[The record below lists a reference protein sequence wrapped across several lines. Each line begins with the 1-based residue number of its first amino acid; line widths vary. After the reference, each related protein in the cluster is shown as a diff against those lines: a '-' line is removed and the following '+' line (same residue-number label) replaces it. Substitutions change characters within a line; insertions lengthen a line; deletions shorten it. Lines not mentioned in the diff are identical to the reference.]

1 MESAFAALHS
11 TQKQKVSVSFEIGS
25 TKTGEIG
32 LFVRGNAEILRLMES
47 QIYSQYPESDIEYL
61 DDDPFSTDE
70 NTGVMYSEISLNN
83 PEVFPIKRHPQFDD
97 MLTKANVDSLASIT
111 GTLARY
117 PFPGMQGHIQLLLQP
132 AHNTVRQSFIKT
144 LPLWAKDSKL
154 AHLLATLKLS
164 KGLKWWLTLPLQLVL
179 GFFFRKAKVP
189 SGNNGKP
196 KPEEEDDVMGGQ
208 ASSRSHDR
216 ETSIMGAQDKLGR
229 LLFKT
234 TIRVAVL
241 YPKGKPEL
249 AREKLSEIIGSYRQ
263 FALPES
269 NSFVSSSFKE
279 VEKLQFNPAIK
290 PFILSVEEIATLW
303 HIPTLLV
310 QTPNIL
316 RVDSRKLEPP
326 INLPTTDGGDKEVT
340 TLGEAVFRGQRI
352 KFGIRPVDRRRHFYA
367 IGKTGMGKS
376 TLLGNMIASD
386 IVNGHGVGVLDPH
399 GDLIEDAM
407 SFVTPEREDDILLF
421 DPTDTNFPIAFNI
434 LDCPD
439 PEQRTLVASGL
450 MSVFTKIWPDAWS
463 GRMEHILRNTIL
475 ALLHHQNSS
484 ILGIMRIFADSTYRK
499 EVVASV
505 DDPVVRSFWEDEYEV
520 WTEKYRTEAVAA
532 IQNKVGQLLS
542 TPLFRNIVGQTKST
556 VNLREA
562 MDNGKIVLVNLSK
575 GKIGEDISAF
585 LGSMLVTQF
594 QLSAMSR
601 ADIPQDDRRDF
612 YLYVD
617 EFQNYATESFATIL
631 SEARKYRLC
640 LTMAHQYVGQLESDL
655 VRDAVFGNV
664 GSIVSFQIGSDDAE
678 LLSKQFEELVLPND
692 LLSLPKYHAYTR
704 LMVEGTASKPF
715 SVSTLPPPAPIAGG
729 NVERLR
735 AISRTRYSKPKEEV
749 QGNIL
754 AWAQGASEQR
764 VKEKEESKAKEKVE
778 EEKKKARKKGMNLD
792 QYRRW
797 RDREMYINQYNALR
811 KKIIIGEAL
820 TTEETAQKADLEL
833 RLEANGGVPELSKGL
848 LKIKEDLENLKQME
862 G

>member
-1 MESAFAALHS
+1 MS
-11 TQKQKVSVSFEIGS
+11 TELTLK
-25 TKTGEIG
+25 
-32 LFVRGNAEILRLMES
+32 
-47 QIYSQYPESDIEYL
+47 
-61 DDDPFSTDE
+61 
-70 NTGVMYSEISLNN
+70 N
-83 PEVFPIKRHPQFDD
+83 PDVFPFKRHPQFDD

-132 AHNTVRQSFIKT
+132 EHDKVRQNFIKT
-144 LPLWAKDSKL
+144 LPLWAKDDDKLMGKL
-154 AHLLATLKLS
+154 AHFVA
-164 KGLKWWLTLPLQLVL
+164 GLKMSSGIKWWATIPLHFTL
-179 GFFFRKAKVP
+179 GFLFRNAKVP
-189 SGNNGKP
+189 SNGP
-196 KPEEEDDVMGGQ
+196 SRSNLEEDDDAMGSQ

-229 LLFKT
+229 LLFKAT
-234 TIRVAVL
+234 VRISVL
-241 YPKGKPEL
+241 YPKAQPEL
-249 AREKLSEIIGSYRQ
+249 AREKLSEITGSFRQ
-263 FALPES
+263 FSLPQS
-269 NSFVSSSFKE
+269 NSFKPGSQKQT
-279 VEKLQFNPAIK
+279 EKLQFQPNPK
-290 PFILSVEEIATLW
+290 PFMLSVEEAATLW

-326 INLPTTDGGDKEVT
+326 INLPTTDGGDKDVT

-352 KFGIRPVDRRRHFYA
+352 KFGIRPDDRRRHFYA

-386 IVNGHGVGVLDPH
+386 IMNGHGVGVLDPH

-439 PEQRTLVASGL
+439 PDQRTLVASGL

-601 ADIPQDDRRDF
+601 ADVPEAERRDF

-640 LTMAHQYVGQLESDL
+640 LTMAHQYVGQLESDI

-664 GSIVSFQIGSDDAE
+664 GSMVSFQIGSDDAE

-735 AISRTRYSKPKEEV
+735 EISRARYTKPKEEV
-749 QGNIL
+749 QNNIL

-764 VKEKEESKAKEKVE
+764 VKEKEESKAKDKVE

-797 RDREMYINQYNALR
+797 RDREMYINQYNAFR

-820 TTEETAQKADLEL
+820 TAEEEAQKADLEL
-833 RLEANGGVPELSKGL
+833 RLDASGGIPELSKGL
-848 LKIKEDLENLKQME
+848 IKIKEDLENLKQME

>member
-1 MESAFAALHS
+1 M
-11 TQKQKVSVSFEIGS
+11 
-25 TKTGEIG
+25 
-32 LFVRGNAEILRLMES
+32 
-47 QIYSQYPESDIEYL
+47 
-61 DDDPFSTDE
+61 
-70 NTGVMYSEISLNN
+70 
-83 PEVFPIKRHPQFDD
+83 
-97 MLTKANVDSLASIT
+97 
-111 GTLARY
+111 
-117 PFPGMQGHIQLLLQP
+117 
-132 AHNTVRQSFIKT
+132 
-144 LPLWAKDSKL
+144 
-154 AHLLATLKLS
+154 
-164 KGLKWWLTLPLQLVL
+164 
-179 GFFFRKAKVP
+179 
-189 SGNNGKP
+189 
-196 KPEEEDDVMGGQ
+196 
-208 ASSRSHDR
+208 
-216 ETSIMGAQDKLGR
+216 
-229 LLFKT
+229 
-234 TIRVAVL
+234 
-241 YPKGKPEL
+241 
-249 AREKLSEIIGSYRQ
+249 
-263 FALPES
+263 
-269 NSFVSSSFKE
+269 
-279 VEKLQFNPAIK
+279 
-290 PFILSVEEIATLW
+290 
-303 HIPTLLV
+303 
-310 QTPNIL
+310 
-316 RVDSRKLEPP
+316 
-326 INLPTTDGGDKEVT
+326 
-340 TLGEAVFRGQRI
+340 
-352 KFGIRPVDRRRHFYA
+352 
-367 IGKTGMGKS
+367 
-376 TLLGNMIASD
+376 
-386 IVNGHGVGVLDPH
+386 
-399 GDLIEDAM
+399 EDAM

-439 PEQRTLVASGL
+439 PDQRTLVASGL

-601 ADIPQDDRRDF
+601 ADVPEAERRDF

-640 LTMAHQYVGQLESDL
+640 LTMAHQYVGQLESDI

-664 GSIVSFQIGSDDAE
+664 GSMVSFQIGSDDAE

-735 AISRTRYSKPKEEV
+735 EISRARYTKPKEEV
-749 QGNIL
+749 QNNIL

-764 VKEKEESKAKEKVE
+764 VKEKEESKAKDKVE

-797 RDREMYINQYNALR
+797 RDREMYINQYNAFR

-820 TTEETAQKADLEL
+820 TAEEEAQKADLEL
-833 RLEANGGVPELSKGL
+833 RLDASGGIPELSKGL
-848 LKIKEDLENLKQME
+848 IKIKEDLENLKQME